1 MQKVKGLDITGSKS
15 LTLRINKGIF
25 GLKERLIVFYVYV
38 NLLEVTGGGQG
49 DRISFPHIQ
58 VI

>member
-1 MQKVKGLDITGSKS
+1 MGLDITGSKS

-38 NLLEVTGGGQG
+38 NLLEVMGGGQG
-49 DRISFPHIQ
+49 DRISLPHIQ

>member
-1 MQKVKGLDITGSKS
+1 MGLDITGRKS

-38 NLLEVTGGGQG
+38 NLLEVMGGGQG